1 MLISTLSERDRVW
14 CRERTELLFG
24 GLTVVSRGVVHTPS
38 ELPGFIAIEGP
49 ERFGVATFHVDGDR
63 CELVTLDALCQ
74 WRGVGSALLQA
85 VEQAARAAECREMW
99 LITTNDNVDGLRFFQ
114 RRGYRIEEVRV
125 GGIAATRELK
135 PELPRTGF
143 YDIEI
148 RDEIDL
154 VKPLGEGEGW
164 SVPQS

>member
-24 GLTVVSRGVVHTPS
+24 GETVVSKGVVHTPA

-49 ERFGVATFHVDGDR
+49 ERVGVATFHIDGER

-74 WRGVGSALLQA
+74 WRGVGTALLQA
-85 VEQAARAAECREMW
+85 VEQAARAAGCRETW
-99 LITTNDNVDGLRFFQ
+99 LITTNDNVDGMRFFQ
-114 RRGYRIEEVRV
+114 RRGYRIEAVRV
-125 GGIAATRELK
+125 GGIEATRRIK

-154 VKPLGEGEGW
+154 AKTLDGGEGW
-164 SVPQS
+164 SVPRS